1 MHCIS
6 AQPCCKWG
14 RIVIDPRHPSLG
26 LLYFIPSKKI
36 NIGGLQSR
44 PYQPCQ
50 NRCRPNWAAFLSQAM
65 RLINVDTFE
74 LEFVDHRSTRY
85 AILSHTWD
93 TKEVTFDDM
102 QRGLP
107 HVEALPC
114 FEKIRGA
121 CRQAAS
127 DGFKFVWVD
136 TCCIDK
142 SSSAELSEAINSMF
156 RWYSDAGICYGY
168 LSDVTGWGGDPE
180 AASQFRNSR
189 WFTRGWTLQELLAPK
204 TLVFYSRDWIEMG
217 SKARY
222 AMPISKIT
230 GIDSE
235 AVAAF
240 DMTGHSVA
248 ERMSW
253 ASGRVTTRQEDIAYC
268 LLGLFGVNMPL
279 LYGEGERA
287 FVRLE
292 EEIIKSS
299 DDHSIFTWT
308 SSSEAPHTT
317 GGLLATSP
325 LQFKHSGT
333 ITPYKEETYISRPYL
348 MTNKGLSIKT
358 DLLRGSAPQEYFA
371 VLDCLTTTGS
381 VLAICLRELVP
392 SKGGLKSRF
401 SSLASAAAGDQ
412 FTRVRC
418 DELYALQSRKYD
430 GTSELFVRQTTN
442 LIPPVVS
449 TRGTKAFILEDRT
462 PSYRLSRVLR
472 YPPDEF
478 YPRSREV
485 EQVPIYRHDGGV
497 LVDIPESVN
506 DWVATAIFKSTASG
520 AEVWVMLGW
529 MDEFGVSVHVCQ
541 SYDKTSLGDI
551 IDINLRPLSSS
562 VMKRD
567 ISHRYLTPEGE
578 AKTKL
583 IPAAVG
589 IDTQHEQGIGAL
601 YKVLYKVIVSDDWN

>member
-1 MHCIS
+1 
-6 AQPCCKWG
+6 
-14 RIVIDPRHPSLG
+14 
-26 LLYFIPSKKI
+26 
-36 NIGGLQSR
+36 
-44 PYQPCQ
+44 
-50 NRCRPNWAAFLSQAM
+50 M

-74 LEFVDHRSTRY
+74 LEEFVDHRSTRY

-93 TKEVTFDDM
+93 KKEVTFADM

-107 HVEALPC
+107 HAEALPC

-121 CRQAAS
+121 CRQAAI

-204 TLVFYSRDWIEMG
+204 RLVFYSRDWLEMG

-240 DMTGHSVA
+240 DMTEHSVA

-253 ASGRVTTRQEDIAYC
+253 ASGRATTRQEDIAYC

-287 FVRLE
+287 FIRLE

-299 DDHSIFTWT
+299 DDHSIFAWT

-348 MTNKGLSIKT
+348 MTNKGLSIKM

-392 SKGGLKSRF
+392 SGDGLGGRF
-401 SSLASAAAGDQ
+401 SFLEPVAGDQ

-442 LIPPVVS
+442 LFSPVVN
-449 TRGTKAFILEDRT
+449 TRGTKAFMLEDST

-472 YPPDEF
+472 YAPDDL
-478 YPRSREV
+478 YPRNREV
-485 EQVPIYRHDGGV
+485 EHVPIYRHDGGV
-497 LVDIPESVN
+497 LVDIPESLN

-529 MDEFGVSVHVCQ
+529 MDEFGISVHVCQ
-541 SYDKTSLGDI
+541 GYDKDSDGDI
-551 IDINLRPLSSS
+551 IEIDLRSLSSS

-578 AKTKL
+578 ARTKL

-589 IDTQHEQGIGAL
+589 IDTKHEQGIGAL
-601 YKVLYKVIVSDDWN
+601 YKVLYKVTVADDWN